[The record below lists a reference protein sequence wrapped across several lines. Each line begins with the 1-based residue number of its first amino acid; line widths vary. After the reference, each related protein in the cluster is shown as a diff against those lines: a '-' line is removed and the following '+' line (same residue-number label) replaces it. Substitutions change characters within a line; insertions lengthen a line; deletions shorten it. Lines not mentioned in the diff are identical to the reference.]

1 MSRKLKSL
9 LKAIPDVIELKVD
22 EGELKDILTKEL
34 VSHGVEKDDS
44 ESIAKQIAEDFVLR
58 FSQDLYIRRTL
69 VSEKK
74 KILMLFEK
82 LSAMYLDA
90 VSQIEE
96 LTPKLE
102 EKNADA

>member
-44 ESIAKQIAEDFVLR
+44 ESIGKQIAEDFVLR

-96 LTPKLE
+96 LTAKLE

>member
-22 EGELKDILTKEL
+22 EDELKDILTREL
-34 VSHGVEKDDS
+34 VCHGVEKDDS
-44 ESIAKQIAEDFVLR
+44 ETIAKQIAEDFVLR

-96 LTPKLE
+96 LTAKLE